1 MAAERM
7 KPAARPDRPGPID
20 LLAIDLDDTLLT
32 DDLTIPAACVDAVR
46 RAQAYGVRV
55 VLATGRMF
63 RSALPY
69 ARQLALSDPL
79 ICYNGAL
86 IASPEGEALHHE
98 PVPAAPLAEL
108 IDIAG
113 EHDLCLNLY
122 VDDRLYVK
130 ELTPQV
136 AYYTSIAGV
145 EAHPVGDLH
154 RFLAGRS
161 AGSTKALVV
170 DEATGVDQWLPQLTE
185 RFAGRLAIARS
196 KPRYI
201 EVMAPGVD
209 KGRAL
214 ASVAKTLSVLAERV
228 MAIGDSFNDLGMLA
242 FAGWPVAMGN
252 APLAVRERARAVTG
266 TNDAAGV
273 AQAIEEWILPR
284 FLSSS
289 S

>member
-1 MAAERM
+1 M
-7 KPAARPDRPGPID
+7 KQAARPDRPGPID
-20 LLAIDLDDTLLT
+20 LVAIDLDDTLLT
-32 DDLTIPAACVDAVR
+32 EELTIPAACVDAVR
-46 RAQAYGVRV
+46 RAQARGVRV

-63 RSALPY
+63 CSALPY
-69 ARQLALSDPL
+69 ARQLALRDPL

-86 IASPEGEALHHE
+86 VATPDGRALYHE
-98 PVPAAPLAEL
+98 PVPAEPLAEL
-108 IDIAG
+108 IDIAA
-113 EHDLCLNLY
+113 EHGLCLNLY

-145 EAHPVGDLH
+145 EAHAVGDLH

-170 DEATGVDQWLPQLTE
+170 DHATGVDQWLPRLTE
-185 RFAGRLAIARS
+185 RFAGRLSIARS

-201 EVMAPGVD
+201 EVTAPGVD

-214 ASVAKTLSVLAERV
+214 ASLADTLGVPAARV

-252 APLAVRERARAVTG
+252 APLAVRERAAAVTG
-266 TNDAAGV
+266 TNNAAGV
-273 AQAIEEWILPR
+273 AQAIEQWIL
-284 FLSSS
+284 
-289 S
+289 